1 MTQKLEKFIKTQ
13 KFKYFSNY
21 LIFFLIF
28 AFFFLKMN
36 LSLGEYKENFSRLF
50 SFLSTS
56 FRIDFSDYKIVFYKI
71 YETFLVAF
79 SASAIGVFLA
89 TIFAPF
95 LTKYFSKNF
104 FVIKLLSSIFTVFRT
119 IPALVFA
126 AILVNLFSAGSFTGF
141 LSMSIIIFFS
151 ATKLIKEHIEEIDH
165 NKTKAFYS
173 MGLNKF
179 MFFKA
184 CILPLSKRYIVS
196 VFFLSLESSIRGA
209 SVLGL
214 VGAGGIGEELLKN
227 LSYLRYDKVSF
238 IILNLLILIMIID
251 SVSWF
256 FRKRDLFFKITT
268 EKSYKNLKI
277 IRKIFFILLGIFIIY
292 SINNLASS
300 IEDISMQT
308 FSKRLYNFFSRLN
321 HLDLFYLTNALK
333 ALFDSFAVAFF
344 ATVLASPL
352 AVILSFFASNISK
365 SKFYFL
371 VKFFINFIRT
381 FPPIIVA
388 IIFFTGFGP
397 GLISGFFALFIYT
410 IGVITK
416 IYVDA
421 LESENFDYS
430 IYGESLGLSKFYIYL
445 KMWFPATLPKFIS
458 IFLYRFE
465 SNMKNSSVLG
475 MVGAGG
481 IGKLLLNHIRFRNWD
496 KVWVLL
502 LVLII
507 TIIIIENISLF
518 IREKIKK

>member
-1 MTQKLEKFIKTQ
+1 MKLEKFIITQ
-13 KFKYFSNY
+13 KIKTLSNY
-21 LIFFLIF
+21 IIFSLILS
-28 AFFFLKMN
+28 FFFFKMN
-36 LSLGEYKENFSRLF
+36 LSFEEYRENFTRLF
-50 SFLSTS
+50 IFLSNSVT
-56 FRIDFSDYKIVFYKI
+56 IDFSDSKIIFYKI

-79 SASAIGVFLA
+79 SASVIGVFLA

-95 LTKYFSKNF
+95 LTKYFTKNSI
-104 FVIKLLSSIFTVFRT
+104 VTKILSSIFTIFRT

-151 ATKLIKEHIEEIDH
+151 ATKLIKEYIEEIEV
-165 NKTKAFYS
+165 NKVKYFQA

-184 CILPLSKRYIVS
+184 SILPLSKHYIIS

-227 LSYLRYDKVSF
+227 LSYLRYDKVIF
-238 IILNLLILIMIID
+238 IVLNLLILIMLID
-251 SVSWF
+251 TTSWF
-256 FRKRDLFFKITT
+256 FRKKDNFFKITT
-268 EKSYKNLKI
+268 LKSYKNFKI
-277 IRKIFFILLGIFIIY
+277 IKKIFFILLSLFIIY
-292 SINNLASS
+292 SVKFLASS
-300 IEDISMQT
+300 LDDISIQT
-308 FSKRLYNFFSRLN
+308 FFKRLFNFFSKLN
-321 HLDLFYLTNALK
+321 HLDLSYSKKALL
-333 ALFDSFAVAFF
+333 ALFDSFSVAFF
-344 ATVLASPL
+344 ATILACPF
-352 AVILSFFASNISK
+352 AICLSFFAGSNISK
-365 SKFYFL
+365 SKFSFL
-371 VKFFINFIRT
+371 IKLFINFIRT
-381 FPPIIVA
+381 FPPVIVA

-410 IGVITK
+410 VGVITK

-421 LESENFDYS
+421 LESENFDYGT
-430 IYGESLGLSKFYIYL
+430 YGNSLGLSNFYIYL
-445 KMWFPATLPKFIS
+445 KMWFPATFPKFIS

-465 SNMKNSSVLG
+465 SNMKNSSILG

-481 IGKLLLNHIRFRNWD
+481 IGRLLLNHIRFRNWD

-502 LVLII
+502 LFLIL

>member
-1 MTQKLEKFIKTQ
+1 MKLEKFIKIQ
-13 KFKYFSNY
+13 KTKTFFNYTFFS
-21 LIFFLIF
+21 LIIFF
-28 AFFFLKMN
+28 FFFKMN
-36 LSLGEYKENFSRLF
+36 LSFGEYSENFSRLF
-50 SFLSTS
+50 SFLSSSLT
-56 FRIDFSDYKIVFYKI
+56 IDFSDSKIVFYKI

-79 SASAIGVFLA
+79 SASVVGVFFA
-89 TIFAPF
+89 IIFAPF
-95 LTKYFSKNF
+95 LTKYFTKNSF
-104 FVIKLLSSIFTVFRT
+104 ITKILSSIFTIFRT

-151 ATKLIKEHIEEIDH
+151 ATKLIKEYIEEIDE
-165 NKTKAFYS
+165 NKIKVFQS

-184 CILPLSKRYIVS
+184 CIFPLSKHYIVS

-238 IILNLLILIMIID
+238 IILNLLLLIMLID
-251 SVSWF
+251 TVSWF
-256 FRKRDLFFKITT
+256 FRKKDSFFKITT
-268 EKSYKNLKI
+268 EKSYKNLKLI
-277 IRKIFFILLGIFIIY
+277 KKIFFILLGIFIIY
-292 SINNLASS
+292 SVKILSS
-300 IEDISMQT
+300 SVEDISLQT
-308 FSKRLYNFFSRLN
+308 LSERFYNFFSKLN
-321 HLDLFYLTNALK
+321 ELDLSYSKNALK

-344 ATVLASPL
+344 ATVLASPF
-352 AVILSFFASNISK
+352 AIILSFFASNILK
-365 SKFYFL
+365 SKFSFL

-410 IGVITK
+410 VGVITK
-416 IYVDA
+416 IYVDS

-430 IYGESLGLSKFYIYL
+430 IYGESLGLSEFYIYL
-445 KMWFPATLPKFIS
+445 KMWFPATFPKFIS

-481 IGKLLLNHIRFRNWD
+481 IGRLLLNHIRFRNWD

-502 LVLII
+502 LYLIL
-507 TIIIIENISLF
+507 TIIIIENISLY